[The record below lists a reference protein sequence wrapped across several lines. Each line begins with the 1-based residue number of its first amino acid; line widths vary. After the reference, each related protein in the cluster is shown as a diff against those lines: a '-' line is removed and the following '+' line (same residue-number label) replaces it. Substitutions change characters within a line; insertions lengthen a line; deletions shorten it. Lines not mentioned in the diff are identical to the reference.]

1 MGNAVR
7 EGRTANAAENGGV
20 AMVPGPQWGSGGL
33 ARLIL
38 YLTAFVFLLVGI
50 PALIVL
56 GKWWV
61 PPSEPSG
68 FTVGLL
74 REDLGRVVEMDLED
88 YLVGVVAAE
97 MPADFHLEALK
108 AQAVAARTYALYRLE
123 QAKGVPGSDAHL
135 STDFRI
141 GQAWIS
147 PEAQRERWGWYR
159 YFQKRWRISAS
170 VRATRGEVLT
180 YQGRPIFA
188 AYHSTSGGYTQPA
201 ADYFNP
207 VPYLVG
213 VPSPWEEASPYYV
226 TTQRLAWDEIAAR
239 LETELPEELR
249 HILRETP
256 FLGPDGMSV
265 YEPGSGLQD
274 GVHLEKAGEPLDLSS
289 FFRITEHYPTGRV
302 KTVDAL
308 GRTFTGRQIREKLG
322 LRSNWFTAEADP
334 GGVGFTVRG
343 YGHGVGMSQYGA
355 QGMAAAGY
363 SYREILAHYYSGVEL
378 EDWY

>member
-1 MGNAVR
+1 
-7 EGRTANAAENGGV
+7 
-20 AMVPGPQWGSGGL
+20 MVPGPQWGSGSL

-56 GKWWV
+56 GQWWAA
-61 PPSEPSG
+61 PSEPSG
-68 FTVGLL
+68 FTIRLL
-74 REDLGRVVEMDLED
+74 REDLGKVVEMDLED

-123 QAKGVPGSDAHL
+123 QREAVPGGEADL

-159 YFQKRWRISAS
+159 YFQKRRRIVTS
-170 VRATRGEVLT
+170 VRETRGEVLT
-180 YQGRPIFA
+180 YQGKPIFA
-188 AYHSTSGGYTQPA
+188 AYHSTSGGHTQPA

-207 VPYLVG
+207 VPYLLG
-213 VPSPWEEASPYYV
+213 AASPWEEASPYYL
-226 TTQRLAWDEIAAR
+226 TSQSLSWQEIAAR
-239 LETELPEELR
+239 LDVELPTELKQL
-249 HILRETP
+249 LREGP
-256 FLGPDGMSV
+256 FLGPDDVSV
-265 YEPGSGLQD
+265 YEPD
-274 GVHLEKAGEPLDLSS
+274 GPGEETVLPGESLDLSS
-289 FFRITEHYPTGRV
+289 FFQITELYPTGRV
-302 KTVDAL
+302 KGVVVF
-308 GRTFTGRQIREKLG
+308 GHFFTGRQIREKLG
-322 LRSNWFTAEADP
+322 LRSNWFTVKAEPA
-334 GGVGFTVRG
+334 GVTFTVRG

-355 QGMAAAGY
+355 QGMAAAGR
-363 SYREILAHYYSGVEL
+363 SYREILLHYYTGVQL